1 MNYGMRIKDMSGNT
15 CVLTPEIG
23 TIISAGRIT
32 MPSGLV
38 DTNKY
43 YATVNL
49 PATIPVANLSVLI
62 TPAKWTMRVFRDYSR
77 GSSAYQLQSKVLDNA
92 YSFYT
97 KNLSTGVMTTHTAG
111 DRTLGNPSKWHNV
124 ISAFP
129 LCYWEILGATSVSDI
144 KIFAATC
151 YCTSITATTS
161 GTPTVTPKDEFVYSI
176 YTDGVEKVDY
186 MIICKRF
193 NY

>member
-1 MNYGMRIKDMSGNT
+1 MDGAT

-23 TIISAGRIT
+23 TIISAGRIA
-32 MPSGLV
+32 MPSGLI

-43 YATVNL
+43 YATVAL
-49 PATIPVANLSVLI
+49 PATIPVADLAVLI
-62 TPAKWTMRVFRDYSR
+62 TPVKWTMRVFRDYSR
-77 GSSAYQLQSKVLDNA
+77 GSSAFQVQSKVLHNS

-97 KNLSTGVMTTHTAG
+97 KNLSTGVLTSAPAG
-111 DRTLGNPSKWHNV
+111 DRTLADPSKWHNV

-129 LCYWEILGATSVSDI
+129 LCYWEILGASSVSDI

-151 YCTSITATTS
+151 YCTTITTDTS
-161 GTPTVTPKDEFVYSI
+161 GTPTVNTQDEFRYSL
-176 YTDGVEKVDY
+176 YTDGVETVDY
-186 MIICKRF
+186 MIICKKF